1 MDFGS
6 TAILDE
12 ILKFFQ
18 DASITGMLNLIPH
31 AKALLLA
38 LATIDLCSTW
48 ALYDGEMK
56 MSQMIS
62 KIMKLGAFLFI
73 IMYWND
79 INHAIMVS
87 FQYAGLTAANVPV
100 NGDVIQP
107 SKLLDNGFNA
117 CSTLFKGLSSVG
129 LNIGKALMYV
139 ITIGLVLFSFFVMAL
154 QILITKIEFNIFASI
169 AVILMPFGAIRYTNF
184 LCQRCISAVFAFGV
198 KLMVMFFLIGL
209 VQTVVGKVDEMPK
222 DAVTFSVMLKYAISY
237 LVLGYLVWKV
247 PNLAAMMMQGQPA
260 LDAPMQSIKNT
271 TQQTARTAV
280 NAATLPVRLTNAA
293 ASKGLQTFGN
303 FRSTLNTARIRA
315 HGGTLY
321 NGNHE
326 PFTTSGSGR
335 STMGEFGREIF
346 RQKVGNYLS
355 GNLEKGAQ
363 NALEHSKSY
372 RNARSGAYSEEGYT
386 PNMPSSSGGSYTG
399 GGSYSGGGAST
410 GSSYSAPS
418 SGSAGSSGAPSA
430 PSAPSG
436 SKASGNSGS
445 FSKFTNSG
453 SRPSNPAPNSSSTP
467 SGGQAPSSSG
477 SSDFSGSSDSK

>member
-139 ITIGLVLFSFFVMAL
+139 ITIGLVLFSFFIMAL

-280 NAATLPVRLTNAA
+280 NAATLPVRLTSTA

-326 PFTTSGSGR
+326 PFTTNGSGR
-335 STMGEFGREIF
+335 STMNEFGREIF

-386 PNMPSSSGGSYTG
+386 PNMPSSG
-399 GGSYSGGGAST
+399 GGSYSGSGASPS

-418 SGSAGSSGAPSA
+418 SGSAGSSGASSA

-436 SKASGNSGS
+436 SKAPGNSGN
-445 FSKFTNSG
+445 FSKFTNSSN
-453 SRPSNPAPNSSSTP
+453 SRPSAPNSS
-467 SGGQAPSSSG
+467 GQAPSSSG
-477 SSDFSGSSDSK
+477 SSDPSGSSDSK

>member
-1 MDFGS
+1 MDFGN
-6 TAILDE
+6 TEILNE

-31 AKALLLA
+31 AKTLVCVLA
-38 LATIDLCSTW
+38 IIDLCSTW

-56 MSQMIS
+56 ISQMIS
-62 KIMKLGAFLFI
+62 KVMKLGTFLFI

-100 NGDVIQP
+100 NGDVIEP
-107 SKLLDNGFNA
+107 SKLLDNGFDV
-117 CSTLFKGLSSVG
+117 CKTLFDGLSSVG

-139 ITIGLVLFSFFVMAL
+139 ITIGLVMFSFFIMAL

-209 VQTVVGKVDEMPK
+209 VQTIVGKVDAIPK
-222 DAVTFSVMLKYAISY
+222 DAVTFAVMLKYAISY
-237 LVLGYLVWKV
+237 LILGYLVWKV

-260 LDAPMQSIKNT
+260 LDAPMQSLKNYS
-271 TQQTARTAV
+271 QQASI
-280 NAATLPVRLTNAA
+280 AA
-293 ASKGLQTFGN
+293 APARIGQKGLQTFGN

-326 PFTTSGSGR
+326 PFQTTGSGR
-335 STMGEFGREIF
+335 TTKNEFAREIF
-346 RQKVGNYLS
+346 RQKFGNFLS
-355 GNLEKGAQ
+355 RNIEKGAQ
-363 NALEHSKSY
+363 NSLEHSKSW
-372 RNARSGAYSEEGYT
+372 RNVRSGAYAKEGYT
-386 PNMPSSSGGSYTG
+386 PNMPDTSSPR
-399 GGSYSGGGAST
+399 
-410 GSSYSAPS
+410 SATS
-418 SGSAGSSGAPSA
+418 Q
-430 PSAPSG
+430 
-436 SKASGNSGS
+436 
-445 FSKFTNSG
+445 
-453 SRPSNPAPNSSSTP
+453 APNSS
-467 SGGQAPSSSG
+467 
-477 SSDFSGSSDSK
+477 DKK